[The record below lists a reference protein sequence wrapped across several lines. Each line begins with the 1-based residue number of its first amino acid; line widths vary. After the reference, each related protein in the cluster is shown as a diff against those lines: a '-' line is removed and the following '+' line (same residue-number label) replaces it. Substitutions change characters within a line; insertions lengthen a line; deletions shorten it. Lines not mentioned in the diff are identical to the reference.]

1 MHMCN
6 LPLDHILH
14 AIWGRDEPSSLL
26 LLDDRADYSRG
37 SPAFVYHSGRQYMYA
52 MAQYSE
58 HCVLLG
64 FEGGELRNI
73 DLRMQNE
80 TTAISH
86 DPFVPAIGSIDFS
99 PAGNVFTVSGLSE
112 YVAAKSQ

>member
-1 MHMCN
+1 
-6 LPLDHILH
+6 
-14 AIWGRDEPSSLL
+14 
-26 LLDDRADYSRG
+26 
-37 SPAFVYHSGRQYMYA
+37 
-52 MAQYSE
+52 
-58 HCVLLG
+58 VLLG